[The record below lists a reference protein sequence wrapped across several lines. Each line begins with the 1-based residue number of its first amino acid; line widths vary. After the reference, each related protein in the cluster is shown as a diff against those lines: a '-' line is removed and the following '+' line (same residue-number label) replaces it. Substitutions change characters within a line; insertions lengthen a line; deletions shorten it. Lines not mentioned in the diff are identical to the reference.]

1 MLVDDAEIIV
11 TNSCL
16 LGLIV
21 YGVIVLI
28 EVIKWCILVRRW
40 CCYLLGWGHPPVLGF
55 TEGILAFCLD
65 G

>member
-1 MLVDDAEIIV
+1 MLVNDAQIIV
-11 TNSCL
+11 TNSSL

-28 EVIKWCILVRRW
+28 EVIKWCILIRRW
-40 CCYLLGWGHPPVLGF
+40 SCNLLGRGHPPILGF
-55 TEGILAFCLD
+55 TEGILAFGLD